1 MPKPPAD
8 QPEIS
13 AVTDFLEKCLPFDTL
28 QSSALLVVARRLEI
42 RYFKRGQRFMADPD
56 NNEGLRILRSG
67 AVEILSEDGQL
78 LDRLGE
84 GESFNIAGLAQEHSG
99 VKALLIEDSLVY
111 RLPEKDYQLL
121 REQQRDFDR
130 FFHRQRSRRLRRA
143 ARYQPDGNAMMRP
156 LSGLVSRD
164 VLTVPSSTT
173 IQQTAVAMNQR
184 RVSSIMIVD
193 AGKLVGIVTDRDLR
207 SRAVAKGIAVTE
219 AVATVM
225 TINPHC
231 IALDSTVFDATL
243 MMTELSCHHLPVM
256 QGDNLVAVIT
266 ASDLMLAKQDDP
278 VYLVQ
283 HVSRQNDVSGM
294 KNVVA
299 MLPNIVK
306 GWVRSGVKVE
316 QLSRILTAISDAIT
330 QRLIA
335 LAIEAL
341 GPAPTE
347 FAWLGFGSQ
356 ARAEQLIGADQDNG
370 LLIADDL
377 QESEREWF
385 KQMAARVCDGLNE
398 CGYVY
403 CPGDVMATN
412 DAWRQTLSGWKTTV
426 DGWTRAP
433 TPDAVM
439 RVSIFFDIRV
449 IHGSQ
454 ALGKALQQHMLS
466 NTQQSSIFLAALAG
480 NVLEHTPPLG
490 VFRRFIVERSGEH
503 RDSLDLKKRGVI
515 PIIDMVRIH
524 SLARGIDA
532 VNTHERIAA
541 LAAQKVLNIGDS
553 RNLQDAFDFIQ
564 RVRVENQAAQ
574 LERGEPASNYCNP
587 HDLPEL
593 SRKHLRDAFT
603 IVHDS
608 QQAIKLKYRAGM
620 A

>member
-1 MPKPPAD
+1 MNKPPAD
-8 QPEIS
+8 LPEIS
-13 AVTDFLEKCLPFDTL
+13 AVTDFLGQCLPFDQLQEDTL
-28 QSSALLVVARRLEI
+28 LAVARRLEI
-42 RYFKRGQRFMADPD
+42 RYFRRGQRFMADPE

-67 AVEILSEDGQL
+67 AVEIFSEDGQL

-84 GESFNIAGLAQEHSG
+84 GESFNIAGLAEEHSG

-111 RLPEKDYQLL
+111 RLPEKDYQGL
-121 REQQRDFDR
+121 REKHRDFDR

-143 ARYQPDGNAMMRP
+143 ARYQPDTNAMMRP
-156 LSGLVSRD
+156 LAGLVTRD
-164 VLTVPSSTT
+164 VLSVTSNTS
-173 IQQTAVAMNQR
+173 IQDTARAMNER

-193 AGKLVGIVTDRDLR
+193 NDELAGIVTDRDLR
-207 SRAVAKGIAVTE
+207 SRAIAEGLSVTE
-219 AVATVM
+219 PVSAVM
-225 TINPHC
+225 TANPHC
-231 IALDSTVFDATL
+231 IALESTVFDATL
-243 MMTELSCHHLPVM
+243 MMTELGCHHLPVM
-256 QGDNLVAVIT
+256 ENGKLTGVVT

-283 HVSRQNDVSGM
+283 HVSRQRDVTGM

-306 GWVRSGVKVE
+306 GWVRSGVRVD

-330 QRLIA
+330 QRLITMS
-335 LAIEAL
+335 IEEL
-341 GPAPTE
+341 GPAPAE

-356 ARAEQLIGADQDNG
+356 GRCEQLIGADQDNG
-370 LLIADDL
+370 LLISDDL
-377 QESEREWF
+377 NEADRDWF
-385 KQMAARVCDGLNE
+385 KQLATRVCDGLNE

-412 DAWRQTLSGWKTTV
+412 DAWRQTLAGWKETV
-426 DGWTRAP
+426 DSWTRAP

-449 IHGSQ
+449 IYGSQ
-454 ALGKALQQHMLS
+454 QLGKDLQQHMLA

-503 RDSLDLKKRGVI
+503 RDTLDLKKRGVI

-524 SLARGIDA
+524 SLARGIEA

-541 LAAQKVLNIGDS
+541 LAERKVLNIGDS

-564 RVRVENQAAQ
+564 QLRVENQAAQ
-574 LERGEPASNYCNP
+574 LERGEKASNHCNP

-593 SRKHLRDAFT
+593 SRNHLRDAFT

-608 QQAIKLKYRAGM
+608 QQAIKQKYRAGM
-620 A
+620 G